1 MLPASAT
8 RPLPRSRAHSRS
20 TVLIALLALTIA
32 LAGVLA
38 YEAHEAARSHQ
49 ATAERALRDYAVFA
63 AWEFL
68 TGARQSVSNSL
79 AAALSPATSVKAS
92 SPYELLPPPT
102 VLAGSAAGPLRCNR
116 DGGGGGG
123 EIGYFRLDLRDNA
136 LAVAGAAPPPAVRA
150 WLADTVAAHARS
162 VYRPDW
168 SHALVFGRVGD
179 AWRAV
184 AYGIKY
190 AEHNAPVAAYGFL
203 TCPAAFGAPVFREVM
218 HRNALLP
225 ASLTGGAPNDSLLV
239 LAVLENGREVFRSAP
254 ATAASLSPFVG
265 EVTMEKFGGLT
276 ARVTLRPDAV
286 RRLAIG
292 APPRSRLLVV
302 FGLLVLTAGLVV
314 VALLQLRREHELA
327 QLRADF
333 VSGVSHELRTP
344 LAQILLFAETL
355 SLDRVRSER
364 ERRTAADI
372 IVQEGRRLMH
382 LVDNVLHFAR
392 AERGLNRVTPQP
404 TALAPLLAEVAAA
417 FHPLAAAA
425 GAELRTALDDRAA
438 APADRDA
445 VRQIVLNLLDNAV
458 KYGPPGQA
466 VTLGVSSGDGAARL
480 WVEDDGPGID
490 PADRERIWLPFVRVA
505 RARHAAA
512 GGSGIGLSVVRELV
526 ALHGGRAWAEEGAGG
541 RGARF
546 VVELPTDISD
556 FGTAN
561 SEGAD
566 GGADDAE
573 ELRAAIKV
581 PLT

>member
-1 MLPASAT
+1 MVPAPAT
-8 RPLPRSRAHSRS
+8 RPVPRSRAHSRS

-79 AAALSPATSVKAS
+79 AAALSPATSVKAT

-102 VLAGSAAGPLRCNR
+102 VLAGSAAGPLRCDR
-116 DGGGGGG
+116 DSGGGSGGG
-123 EIGYFRLDLRDNA
+123 AELGYFRLDLRDNA
-136 LAVAGAAPPPAVRA
+136 LAVAGADPAPPVRA

-254 ATAASLSPFVG
+254 AAAAPLSPFVG

-327 QLRADF
+327 RLRADF

-392 AERGLNRVTPQP
+392 AERRLNRVTPQP
-404 TALAPLLAEVAAA
+404 TALAPLLAEVTAA

-458 KYGPPGQA
+458 KYGPAGQT
-466 VTLGVSSGDGAARL
+466 VTLGVSLGDGAVRL
-480 WVEDDGPGID
+480 WVEDEGPGID

-526 ALHGGRAWAEEGAGG
+526 ALHGGRGVGRGG
-541 RGARF
+541 RRRPRRALRRRAPGGRHRL
-546 VVELPTDISD
+546 VVISSPPPRPRGG
-556 FGTAN
+556 GT
-561 SEGAD
+561 GR
-566 GGADDAE
+566 GIG
-573 ELRAAIKV
+573 RG
-581 PLT
+581 

>member
-1 MLPASAT
+1 MSSAAVT
-8 RPLPRSRAHSRS
+8 RSTPRSRS
-20 TVLIALLALTIA
+20 TVLVALLALTLA

-38 YEAHEAARSHQ
+38 YEAHDAARSHQ

-68 TGARQSVSNSL
+68 TGARQSVNNAVS
-79 AAALSPATSVKAS
+79 AALSPATSVKAS
-92 SPYELLPPPT
+92 SPYELLPPPA
-102 VLAGSAAGPLRCNR
+102 VLDGSAAAPLRCDSADAGTVADR
-116 DGGGGGG
+116 AL
-123 EIGYFRLDLRDNA
+123 GYFRLDLRNGS
-136 LAVAGAAPPPAVRA
+136 LTFAGPEPPPAVRA
-150 WLADTVAAHARS
+150 WLADTVTEHART

-168 SHALVFGRVGD
+168 SYALVFGGAGGR
-179 AWRAV
+179 ARAV

-203 TCPAAFGAPVFREVM
+203 TCPSAFGAPVFREVM
-218 HRNALLP
+218 RRNALLP
-225 ASLTGGAPNDSLLV
+225 VSLTGGAPNDSLLV
-239 LAVLENGREVFRSAP
+239 LAVKEHGREIFRSAP
-254 ATAASLSPFVG
+254 ATPASLSPFVG

-286 RRLAIG
+286 SRLAIG
-292 APPRSRLLVV
+292 APPRSRLLVI

-327 QLRADF
+327 RLRADF

-355 SLDRVRSER
+355 SLDRVRSDR

-392 AERGLNRVTPQP
+392 AERGLNRVAPQP
-404 TALAPLLAEVAAA
+404 TALAPLLEEVAAT
-417 FHPLAAAA
+417 FRPLAAAA
-425 GAELRTALDDRAA
+425 GAGLRTALDERAA
-438 APADRDA
+438 APVDRDA
-445 VRQIVLNLLDNAV
+445 LRQVLLNLLDNAV
-458 KYGPPGQA
+458 KYGPAGQT
-466 VTLGVSSGDGAARL
+466 VTLGVTSGAGGGGPAGRPVVRL
-480 WVEDDGPGID
+480 WVEDEGPGID

-505 RARHAAA
+505 RDRHAAA

-526 ALHGGRAWAEEGAGG
+526 ALHGGRAWAEGGAGG

-546 VVELPTDISD
+546 VVELP
-556 FGTAN
+556 A
-561 SEGAD
+561 SEVVSS
-566 GGADDAE
+566 AE
-573 ELRAAIKV
+573 RAPRRPDPVAAGQS
-581 PLT
+581 